1 MNSNTTGEINPEIIQ
16 ERLYSP
22 DTTRRDA
29 TRRDGRLRRRT
40 GLEPN
45 SCLPSQL
52 IIQARRLEPNWTELR

>member
-22 DTTRRDA
+22 DTTDA
-29 TRRDGRLRRRT
+29 TRRAGCLRRRT

-52 IIQARRLEPNWTELR
+52 IIQARRLEPN

>member
-29 TRRDGRLRRRT
+29 RRGDATRRVSTTTHRSR
-40 GLEPN
+40 
-45 SCLPSQL
+45 
-52 IIQARRLEPNWTELR
+52 A

>member
-1 MNSNTTGEINPEIIQ
+1 MVRVMNSNTTGEINPEIIQ

-22 DTTRRDA
+22 DA
-29 TRRDGRLRRRT
+29 TRRAGCLRRRA

-52 IIQARRLEPNWTELR
+52 IIQARRLEPN